1 MPWWWPFK
9 RREAQQAAQ
18 EFRDMLDQ
26 AMLNQ
31 ADLAAAT
38 ERLKESRRPTKR
50 GNEEPPSD
58 EPALT
63 PRPNPRTRNV

>member
-9 RREAQQAAQ
+9 RREAQQAEQ
-18 EFRDMLDQ
+18 DFREMLDQ
-26 AMLNQ
+26 ALLNQ

-38 ERLKESRRPTKR
+38 ERLKESRRPKKR
-50 GNEEPPSD
+50 GKDEPPSD
-58 EPALT
+58 EPAQP